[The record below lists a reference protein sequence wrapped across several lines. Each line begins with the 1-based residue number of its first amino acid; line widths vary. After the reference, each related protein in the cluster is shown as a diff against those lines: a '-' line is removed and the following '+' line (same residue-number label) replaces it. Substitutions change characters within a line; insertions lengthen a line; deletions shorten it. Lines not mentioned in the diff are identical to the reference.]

1 MIVFENPGEIDLRSI
16 STFGVSVKAGD
27 NPIGFFGTGLKY
39 AIAVLLR
46 TGHKVSITSG
56 IEVVSFGISSESVRG
71 QPFDFVTMQAGDGPA
86 TSIGFTTELGKQWEL
101 WMAYREIACNCKD
114 EDGEGFYT
122 TTKPE
127 PLEGVT
133 RVIVVG
139 DAFEGVFDQGHQFIL
154 ADKPSLTI
162 GTAEVRN
169 RKGNAFFY
177 RGVKV
182 MDLPRPGLY
191 TYNVNAQMTLTE
203 DRTVKSSWEIGQH
216 IAKMVL
222 QAEDARFIRE
232 VVTADDAYFEAQL
245 DFHGWGCTTSEAF
258 LRTVG
263 ECISD
268 KRSKVNETAM
278 KVWKDATKQTCAPTE
293 IVLSAVQQQTM
304 ERALDFTKT
313 IGFAVRDAYPI
324 RVVES
329 LGDGTLGMAEDGTIY
344 IAERVFDLGG
354 TKMLAA
360 TLIEEYV
367 HLRHGLQ
374 DATRQFQDFLLTK
387 VVSLGEEIAGEAL

>member
-46 TGHKVSITSG
+46 TGHKVCITSG
-56 IEVVSFGISSESVRG
+56 LEVVTFDISSESVRG
-71 QPFDFVTMQAGDGPA
+71 QPFDFVTMQSGDGPA
-86 TSIGFTTELGKQWEL
+86 QSIGFTTELGKQWEL

-114 EDGEGFYT
+114 ENGEGFYT

-139 DAFEGVFDQGHQFIL
+139 DAFEGVFDQGYMYIL
-154 ADKPSLTI
+154 ADEPYLTI

-169 RKGNAFFY
+169 RKGSSFYY

-182 MDLPRPGLY
+182 MDLQSPGLY

-203 DRTVKSSWEIGQH
+203 DRTVKSSWEIGRH
-216 IAKMVL
+216 IAKMAL
-222 QAEDARFIRE
+222 QAEDARFIRD
-232 VVTADDAYFEAQL
+232 VVTAEDPYFEAHL
-245 DFHGWGCTTSEAF
+245 DFHGWGCTVSETF
-258 LRTVG
+258 LKTVDD
-263 ECISD
+263 CLAD
-268 KRSKVNETAM
+268 KRTKVSQSAM
-278 KVWKDATKQTCAPTE
+278 AVWKDATKQTFAPKQVALT
-293 IVLSAVQQQTM
+293 AVQTQTM
-304 ERALDFTKT
+304 ERALDFAAT
-313 IGFAVRDAYPI
+313 IGFSIRGAYPI
-324 RVVES
+324 SVVES
-329 LGDGTLGMAEDGTIY
+329 LGDNTLGLAEDGTIF
-344 IAERVFDLGG
+344 IAERVFGLGG

-360 TLIEEYV
+360 TLIEEYI
-367 HLRHGLQ
+367 HLRHGWGDMTRELQ
-374 DATRQFQDFLLTK
+374 NFLFEK
-387 VVSLGEEIAGEAL
+387 VVSLGEELAGEAL

>member
-56 IEVVSFGISSESVRG
+56 LEVVSFGISSESVRG

-86 TSIGFTTELGKQWEL
+86 ASIGFTTELGKQWEL

-114 EDGEGFYT
+114 ENGEGFYT

-133 RVIVVG
+133 RVIVEG
-139 DAFEGVFDQGHQFIL
+139 DAFEGVFDQGHLYIL

-169 RKGNAFFY
+169 RKGNAFYY

-203 DRTVKSSWEIGQH
+203 DRTVKSAWEIGRH

-222 QAEDARFIRE
+222 QAEDARFIRD
-232 VVTADDAYFEAQL
+232 VVTAEDPYFETQI
-245 DFHGWGCTTSEAF
+245 DFHGWGCTVGETF
-258 LRTVG
+258 LKTVG
-263 ECISD
+263 DCLAE
-268 KRSKVNETAM
+268 KRTKVSQSAM
-278 KVWKDATKQTCAPTE
+278 AVWKDETKQMFSPKRVELT
-293 IVLSAVQQQTM
+293 AVQRQTM
-304 ERALDFTKT
+304 ERALDFAAT
-313 IGFAVRDAYPI
+313 IGFSIRGTYPI
-324 RVVES
+324 AVVES
-329 LGDGTLGMAEDGTIY
+329 LGDNTLGLAEDGTIFV
-344 IAERVFDLGG
+344 AERVFGLGG
-354 TKMLAA
+354 AKMLAA
-360 TLIEEYV
+360 TLIEEYI
-367 HLRHGLQ
+367 HLRHGWGDMTRELQ
-374 DATRQFQDFLLTK
+374 NFLFEK
-387 VVSLGEEIAGEAL
+387 VVSLGEELAGEAL

>member
-56 IEVVSFGISSESVRG
+56 LEVVNFGISSETVRG
-71 QPFDFVTMQAGDGPA
+71 QAFDFVKMQAGDGPA
-86 TSIGFTTELGKQWEL
+86 ASIGFTTELGKQWEL

-114 EDGEGFYT
+114 ENGEGFYT

-127 PLEGVT
+127 PLEGTT
-133 RVIVVG
+133 RVIVTG
-139 DAFEGVFDQGHQFIL
+139 DEFEGIFDQGHMYIL
-154 ADKPSLTI
+154 ADQPMLTV
-162 GTAEVRN
+162 GTAEVRG
-169 RKGNAFFY
+169 RKGNAFYY

-191 TYNVNAQMTLTE
+191 TYNVNAKMALTE

-232 VVTADDAYFEAQL
+232 VITADDAYFEAQL
-245 DFHGWGCTTSEAF
+245 DFHGWGCPTSETF

-278 KVWKDATKQTCAPTE
+278 KVWKDATKQNCSPTE

-313 IGFAVRDAYPI
+313 IGFAIRDAYPI

-354 TKMLAA
+354 AKMLAA
-360 TLIEEYV
+360 TLIEEYI
-367 HLRHGLQ
+367 HLRHGML

-387 VVSLGEEIAGEAL
+387 VVSLGEELAGEAL